1 MLDETSYYE
10 RLQFETPLDIKLYT
24 DNLSKAV
31 LLIGDS
37 LSEIN
42 IRLLLYKLSNQHE
55 TFCVRPT
62 STSSQINQ
70 IRFRKNSQ
78 SMGDCMITSE
88 YDEPGLALQNHLKQL
103 VKADMTNELYN

>member
-1 MLDETSYYE
+1 M
-10 RLQFETPLDIKLYT
+10 TPIRNAARIKLCR
-24 DNLSKAV
+24 DSLSKAF

-37 LSEIN
+37 LSDIN
-42 IRLLLYKLSNQHE
+42 IRLLLYKLSKIWNQHE

-78 SMGDCMITSE
+78 SVGDCMITSE
-88 YDEPGLALQNHLKQL
+88 YDKPGLALQNSLKQL
-103 VKADMTNELYN
+103 ES